1 MSSATSNQEHDKSP
15 TPVPGDKGKNRQT
28 SPERDIQE
36 YEEREA
42 QEKQEALELAAAA
55 EAELTPHE
63 RARLIATNRET
74 ARRMQELAVEWTR
87 DIEETEKNVREA
99 KQNVERVEELL
110 VRIDAGL
117 ATADDMVEAADLLR
131 RRESPDD
138 GDIPDAPCDSE
149 DQSSEYEKA
158 SKGGLKR
165 KRKAKK
171 PERKKAERKPE
182 AGTEKRRRGRKA
194 RAVETPP
201 PEWKIAVGEC
211 E

>member
-1 MSSATSNQEHDKSP
+1 
-15 TPVPGDKGKNRQT
+15 
-28 SPERDIQE
+28 
-36 YEEREA
+36 
-42 QEKQEALELAAAA
+42 
-55 EAELTPHE
+55 
-63 RARLIATNRET
+63 
-74 ARRMQELAVEWTR
+74 MQELAVEWTW

-99 KQNVERVEELL
+99 KQNVERVEEL
-110 VRIDAGL
+110 RAKIAAGS

-138 GDIPDAPCDSE
+138 DDIPDAPCDSE

-171 PERKKAERKPE
+171 PERKRAERKTE
-182 AGTEKRRRGRKA
+182 AGTERKRRGRKA
-194 RAVETPP
+194 RVVETPP